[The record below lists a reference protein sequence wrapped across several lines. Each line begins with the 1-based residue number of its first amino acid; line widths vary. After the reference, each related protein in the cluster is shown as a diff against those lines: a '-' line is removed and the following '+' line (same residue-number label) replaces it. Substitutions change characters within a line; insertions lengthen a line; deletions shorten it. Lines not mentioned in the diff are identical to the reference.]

1 MLALFPSC
9 YIRSPN
15 INKYNKT
22 STIYHHISSTYNTP
36 STEHNNAW
44 QNCSR
49 LPATSD
55 PNLGPPGLGL
65 GQLSELTVQGLR
77 KDVHWTGRQDTSGSR
92 IVKFREV
99 PCRTEVI
106 LQKWHTVTKRVRDKL
121 EASWSSFNPTPSY
134 FQYSQHLPA
143 SAVSFSGC
151 LTSQIRNASH
161 LWIPV
166 KSKSCAQSLR
176 LCPSKIYW
184 PTRLWN

>member
-143 SAVSFSGC
+143 IPSLCRFLFRMPDFTNTKC
-151 LTSQIRNASH
+151 LTFMN
-161 LWIPV
+161 
-166 KSKSCAQSLR
+166 SCEV
-176 LCPSKIYW
+176 
-184 PTRLWN
+184 